1 MSLPAFL
8 SDQSKRRWLLP
19 AVAVLVGLLE
29 VRSWHPIQQEQLW
42 VTLGLWVFT
51 VGVWMAGSI
60 RPHWA
65 LAAGLGACSVALA
78 ALSQGP
84 IAVFA
89 MFGTLIQTGIRLPP
103 QHGLPIAAGAMLGFE
118 TVHALHS
125 QRDPLDIALSLLG
138 WCALYAAGLAYQQL
152 REEQVRTRETLE

>member
-1 MSLPAFL
+1 MRLPAFL

-19 AVAVLVGLLE
+19 AVSVLVGILE
-29 VRSWHPIQQEQLW
+29 VRSWHPMQQEQLG
-42 VTLGLWVFT
+42 VTLGLWVVT

-65 LAAGLGACSVALA
+65 LTLGLGACSVALS

-84 IAVFA
+84 TAVFA

-103 QHGLPIAAGAMLGFE
+103 RRGLPIAAAAVRSEEHTSEL
-118 TVHALHS
+118 
-125 QRDPLDIALSLLG
+125 QSLRHLV
-138 WCALYAAGLAYQQL
+138 CRLLL
-152 REEQVRTRETLE
+152 EKKKPKSRTITD